1 MDFDKFNMVV
11 KIQKIISSFISK
23 QINIWQATL
32 YYPNDEEYVET

>member
-23 QINIWQATL
+23 QINIL
-32 YYPNDEEYVET
+32 YLTKEKN